1 MSEQSDGQRRNVEVI
16 RAGFEAFERGDGE
29 FVLSQMD
36 PEIEIYSPPALA
48 NSGSFRGPEGYTRWL
63 TDWLEA
69 WDDFDVGTK
78 HDEIEAVGDHHVLI
92 PIHQTAVG
100 RASGVPVELDL
111 CFMAEIAGDRLVALH
126 LYPEVEEARGIAER
140 RESGPD

>member
-1 MSEQSDGQRRNVEVI
+1 MSEQGDSRRTNVELV

-36 PEIEIYSPPALA
+36 PEIEIYSPPELA
-48 NSGSFRGPEGYTRWL
+48 NSGSFRGPEGYTRWV

-69 WDDFDVGTK
+69 WDDFNVGTL
-78 HDEIEAVGDHHVLI
+78 HDQIEAVGDRHVLI

-100 RASGVPVELDL
+100 RGSGVPVELDL
-111 CFMAEIAGDRLVALH
+111 CFMAEIADGRMTALH
-126 LYPEVEEARGIAER
+126 LYTDVDEAREVAER
-140 RESGPD
+140 RESSSD

>member
-69 WDDFDVGTK
+69 WGDFDVGTK

-111 CFMAEIAGDRLVALH
+111 CFMAEIAGDQLVALH